1 MEEQK
6 RHSGFETMRILSM
19 VMIVLMHGI
28 GHGGLGSAAPQG
40 SVAFWIYWLLFILA
54 RVSTNCFVM
63 LSGYYLS
70 ERKGPVH
77 AGRLF
82 RIGAQV
88 WFYSMLTFCVAVK
101 AGAVPLSAV
110 ALLRALLPLTSNGY
124 WFASAYFLMY
134 LSVPVL
140 NAVVQSLDRRQ
151 YKTLLL
157 VALLLQ
163 SVWGTLFYWAT
174 DATFV
179 NNGYSFIWFYT
190 LYFMAAYFRKYRVT
204 VPSGLCLLAYL
215 AASAAGLFNRML
227 ALRVENALHLNGF
240 VNTVN
245 GYQALATVIASAAIF
260 LLFQNIRIRSDYW
273 RRWVFRLAP
282 LSFGVYLLHDSDFTR
297 ALLWQL
303 VDLPRFGG
311 ALLPSLAY
319 LTGAVLLVAAS
330 GLRSGCRVSA
340 ALPPAASARTGGKG
354 GRFCN
359 PHPAKRLLGARK
371 RKEKRCRTNFSCDSA
386 FSVHRPGLV
395 EHLLHLRSQ
404 QSVGRAFQQRV
415 GGQQGGGFALGGV
428 QGAGVVH
435 QIGDL

>member
-19 VMIVLMHGI
+19 VMIILMHGI

-70 ERKGPVH
+70 ERKGAVR

-88 WFYSMLTFCVAVK
+88 WFYSMLTFCVAVR

-110 ALLRALLPLTSNGY
+110 KLLRALLPLTSNGY

-151 YKTLLL
+151 YKTLL

-174 DATFV
+174 DVTLV
-179 NNGYSFIWFYT
+179 NNGYSFIWFYI

-215 AASAAGLFNRML
+215 VASAAGLFNRML

-245 GYQALATVIASAAIF
+245 GYQALDTVIASAALF

-297 ALLWQL
+297 ALLWQW

-319 LTGAVLLVAAS
+319 LTGVMLLVAAA
-330 GLRSGCRVSA
+330 GYAVDA
-340 ALPPAASARTGGKG
+340 VYQ
-354 GRFCN
+354 
-359 PHPAKRLLGARK
+359 RLYR
-371 RKEKRCRTNFSCDSA
+371 
-386 FSVHRPGLV
+386 
-395 EHLLHLRSQ
+395 LLHLPALETKLDALTARILQ
-404 QSVGRAFQQRV
+404 NIVGSEE
-415 GGQQGGGFALGGV
+415 
-428 QGAGVVH
+428 
-435 QIGDL
+435 

>member
-40 SVAFWIYWLLFILA
+40 SAAFWIYWLLFILA

-70 ERKGPVH
+70 ERKGAVR

-88 WFYSMLTFCVAVK
+88 WFYSTLTFCVAVR

-110 ALLRALLPLTSNGY
+110 KLLRALLPLTSNGY
-124 WFASAYFLMY
+124 WFASAYFLLY

-140 NAVVQSLDRRQ
+140 NVVVQSLDRRQ

-174 DATFV
+174 DVTFV
-179 NNGYSFIWFYT
+179 NNGYSFIWFYI

-204 VPSGLCLLAYL
+204 VPSGLCLVAYL

-227 ALRVENALHLNGF
+227 TLRVENALHVMGFSLVNAYKCLLYKNG
-240 VNTVN
+240 TLQH
-245 GYQALATVIASAAIF
+245 GLHHTVISTIAEPADIQNCVAGSYTGIYPGSVVTNHAFARCFCPTSKASHTV
-260 LLFQNIRIRSDYW
+260 RY
-273 RRWVFRLAP
+273 P
-282 LSFGVYLLHDSDFTR
+282 
-297 ALLWQL
+297 
-303 VDLPRFGG
+303 
-311 ALLPSLAY
+311 
-319 LTGAVLLVAAS
+319 
-330 GLRSGCRVSA
+330 
-340 ALPPAASARTGGKG
+340 
-354 GRFCN
+354 
-359 PHPAKRLLGARK
+359 
-371 RKEKRCRTNFSCDSA
+371 
-386 FSVHRPGLV
+386 
-395 EHLLHLRSQ
+395 
-404 QSVGRAFQQRV
+404 
-415 GGQQGGGFALGGV
+415 QG
-428 QGAGVVH
+428 
-435 QIGDL
+435 

>member
-40 SVAFWIYWLLFILA
+40 SAAFWIYWLLFILA

-70 ERKGPVH
+70 ERKGAVR

-101 AGAVPLSAV
+101 AGAVPLSAIS
-110 ALLRALLPLTSNGY
+110 LLRALLPLTSNGY

-140 NAVVQSLDRRQ
+140 NTVVQSLDRRQ

-174 DATFV
+174 DETFV

-190 LYFMAAYFRKYRVT
+190 LYFIAAYFRKYRVT

-245 GYQALATVIASAAIF
+245 GYQALATVIASAAMF
-260 LLFQNIRIRSDYW
+260 LLFQNIHIRSD
-273 RRWVFRLAP
+273 
-282 LSFGVYLLHDSDFTR
+282 
-297 ALLWQL
+297 
-303 VDLPRFGG
+303 
-311 ALLPSLAY
+311 
-319 LTGAVLLVAAS
+319 
-330 GLRSGCRVSA
+330 
-340 ALPPAASARTGGKG
+340 
-354 GRFCN
+354 
-359 PHPAKRLLGARK
+359 
-371 RKEKRCRTNFSCDSA
+371 
-386 FSVHRPGLV
+386 
-395 EHLLHLRSQ
+395 
-404 QSVGRAFQQRV
+404 
-415 GGQQGGGFALGGV
+415 
-428 QGAGVVH
+428 
-435 QIGDL
+435 

>member
-40 SVAFWIYWLLFILA
+40 TAAFWIYWLLFILA

-70 ERKGPVH
+70 ERKGAVR

-101 AGAVPLSAV
+101 AGAVPLSAIP
-110 ALLRALLPLTSNGY
+110 LLRALLPLTSNGY

-140 NAVVQSLDRRQ
+140 NAVV
-151 YKTLLL
+151 
-157 VALLLQ
+157 Q

-227 ALRVENALHLNGF
+227 ALRVENVLHLNGF

-260 LLFQNIRIRSDYW
+260 LLFQNSRIRSDYW

-319 LTGAVLLVAAS
+319 LTGAVLLIAVAGYAVDAVYQR
-330 GLRSGCRVSA
+330 LY
-340 ALPPAASARTGGKG
+340 
-354 GRFCN
+354 
-359 PHPAKRLLGARK
+359 RLLRLSALE
-371 RKEKRCRTNFSCDSA
+371 EKVDVFATRI
-386 FSVHRPGLV
+386 L
-395 EHLLHLRSQ
+395 
-404 QSVGRAFQQRV
+404 QSVV
-415 GGQQGGGFALGGV
+415 G
-428 QGAGVVH
+428 
-435 QIGDL
+435 DKKE

>member
-40 SVAFWIYWLLFILA
+40 SAAFWIYWLLFILA

-77 AGRLF
+77 VGRLF

-110 ALLRALLPLTSNGY
+110 KLLRALLPLTSNGY
-124 WFASAYFLMY
+124 WFASAYFLLY

-140 NAVVQSLDRRQ
+140 NTVVQSLDRRQ

-163 SVWGTLFYWAT
+163 SVWGTLFNWAT
-174 DATFV
+174 DVTFV

-204 VPSGLCLLAYL
+204 VPSGLCLLA
-215 AASAAGLFNRML
+215 
-227 ALRVENALHLNGF
+227 
-240 VNTVN
+240 
-245 GYQALATVIASAAIF
+245 
-260 LLFQNIRIRSDYW
+260 
-273 RRWVFRLAP
+273 
-282 LSFGVYLLHDSDFTR
+282 
-297 ALLWQL
+297 
-303 VDLPRFGG
+303 
-311 ALLPSLAY
+311 
-319 LTGAVLLVAAS
+319 
-330 GLRSGCRVSA
+330 
-340 ALPPAASARTGGKG
+340 
-354 GRFCN
+354 
-359 PHPAKRLLGARK
+359 
-371 RKEKRCRTNFSCDSA
+371 
-386 FSVHRPGLV
+386 
-395 EHLLHLRSQ
+395 
-404 QSVGRAFQQRV
+404 
-415 GGQQGGGFALGGV
+415 
-428 QGAGVVH
+428 
-435 QIGDL
+435 

>member
-6 RHSGFETMRILSM
+6 RHSGFEAMRILSM

-40 SVAFWIYWLLFILA
+40 SAAFWIYWLLFILA

-70 ERKGPVH
+70 ERKGAVR

-88 WFYSMLTFCVAVK
+88 WFYSMLTFCVAVR

-110 ALLRALLPLTSNGY
+110 KLLRALLPLTSNGY

-179 NNGYSFIWFYT
+179 KNGYSFIWFYI

-215 AASAAGLFNRML
+215 AAAAVQRRRAGYVRPAAG
-227 ALRVENALHLNGF
+227 AH
-240 VNTVN
+240 
-245 GYQALATVIASAAIF
+245 
-260 LLFQNIRIRSDYW
+260 
-273 RRWVFRLAP
+273 P
-282 LSFGVYLLHDSDFTR
+282 
-297 ALLWQL
+297 
-303 VDLPRFGG
+303 GG
-311 ALLPSLAY
+311 QH
-319 LTGAVLLVAAS
+319 LTGAAHHGVDSYPVHAGHGQRGLFAVRPGPAQPAHAVPVGVAAQAAPDA
-330 GLRSGCRVSA
+330 GHALRTIVAQQLHKMGKCGILNHQQPTGA
-340 ALPPAASARTGGKG
+340 AERGNAKPPVD
-354 GRFCN
+354 
-359 PHPAKRLLGARK
+359 AKRRATRVTAARVT
-371 RKEKRCRTNFSCDSA
+371 RRGIIENFGGC
-386 FSVHRPGLV
+386 FSG
-395 EHLLHLRSQ
+395 
-404 QSVGRAFQQRV
+404 
-415 GGQQGGGFALGGV
+415 
-428 QGAGVVH
+428 
-435 QIGDL
+435 